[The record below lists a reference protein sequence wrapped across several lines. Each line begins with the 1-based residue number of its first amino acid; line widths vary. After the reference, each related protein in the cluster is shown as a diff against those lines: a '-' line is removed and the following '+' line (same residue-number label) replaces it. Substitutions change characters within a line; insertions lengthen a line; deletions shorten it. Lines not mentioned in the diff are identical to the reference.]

1 MQSRA
6 DPKDFPQVEAKIL
19 HPLTDP
25 NIPQIGAVAFNDMVP
40 QFVTEALT
48 RYHAFV
54 NSELSDRF
62 AQIETY
68 NRQLTDTKTTLHIN
82 EIVRIEARDND

>member
-1 MQSRA
+1 ME
-6 DPKDFPQVEAKIL
+6 PKDFPQVEAKIL
-19 HPLTDP
+19 HPLTEP
-25 NIPQIGAVAFNDMVP
+25 NIPQIGASAFVDMVP

-54 NSELSDRF
+54 NRELSERF

-68 NRQLTDTKTTLHIN
+68 NKQLTDTKTALHIN
-82 EIVRIEARDND
+82 EIVTEDTRDDV